1 MVNYSKWDAIDS
13 DEDEPKQTRSEILPD
28 RYQHHQ
34 QSTALI
40 ATWLI
45 EARPSLTEQETAKL
59 MDFISIQHPGIHPHN
74 IMRHQGI
81 TAFLEQAEANGT
93 MPSEHALM
101 ALGNIARVRSES
113 ADAEVAGRGKRILM
127 VAMTALN
134 TLVACQYYKGGARQ
148 IFDELLREPDGDLA
162 KQYIGLDFAQD
173 FVRNPPPDEPDDD
186 DFALEGEPS
195 RWQRFRRALI
205 INLMMAVIAA
215 ALLQVYLPM
224 VPATA
229 EAPTAP
235 APSPAGYLS

>member
-1 MVNYSKWDAIDS
+1 MAESNGKKRALVVIDS
-13 DEDEPKQTRSEILPD
+13 DDDEPKQTRSEILPD

-74 IMRHQGI
+74 IMRHLGI

-113 ADAEVAGRGKRILM
+113 ADAEVAGQKDARADQQFFPPQIYCRI
-127 VAMTALN
+127 
-134 TLVACQYYKGGARQ
+134 R
-148 IFDELLREPDGDLA
+148 
-162 KQYIGLDFAQD
+162 
-173 FVRNPPPDEPDDD
+173 
-186 DFALEGEPS
+186 
-195 RWQRFRRALI
+195 
-205 INLMMAVIAA
+205 
-215 ALLQVYLPM
+215 
-224 VPATA
+224 
-229 EAPTAP
+229 
-235 APSPAGYLS
+235 